1 MRDPSGRSN
10 DAGSSGHRVTLAV
23 HRLALAASLLVMPVH
38 SAGIAFKPLRAG
50 EHWPRVE
57 LRRDV
62 KDPAAPRTAHVFLRQ
77 VTNPGRTFGPYL
89 AEKDVALVDFPA
101 RAGAKTLA
109 LDGVLHV
116 PSSALVAG
124 RYELRVRADDVP
136 GQPVV
141 EAVAL
146 LDEAH
151 IARVVAAASATSRGG
166 PTASAAF
173 EGDDDAPS
181 PSADP
186 KLARLDARE
195 LAALPS
201 DEARK
206 AAQVFAYVL
215 ATRDSEAF
223 RQLVVERG
231 LKTDS
236 GTVPHRELEKQ
247 LAKGIDP
254 FVGPLPRAAWHVQ
267 YSKESPDRFRMKP
280 SANAAEQVGFQKG
293 ADGRWRIEQVARK
306 KAARDE

>member
-1 MRDPSGRSN
+1 MRHPVGRSSDVRTSN
-10 DAGSSGHRVTLAV
+10 PRVTRAACRLG
-23 HRLALAASLLVMPVH
+23 LALALFVVPVQ

-57 LRRDV
+57 LRRDA
-62 KDPAAPRTAHVFLRQ
+62 KDPSAPRSARIFLRQ

-89 AEKDVALVDFPA
+89 NEKEVASVEFPA
-101 RAGAKTLA
+101 RVGAKAVA

-116 PSSALVAG
+116 PTSALVAG
-124 RYELRVRADDVP
+124 RYELRVRADDVA
-136 GQPVV
+136 GQAAI

-151 IARVVAAASATSRGG
+151 IARLVAAASATSRGAL
-166 PTASAAF
+166 TASDTF
-173 EGDDDAPS
+173 GGDGDTPS

-186 KLARLDARE
+186 KLVRLDARE

-206 AAQVFAYVL
+206 TAQVFAYVL
-215 ATRDSEAF
+215 ATRDSDAF
-223 RQLVVERG
+223 RQLVAERG

-236 GTVPHRELEKQ
+236 GTVAHRDLEKQ